1 MQLQMQSA
9 SSDEKFVRDSVIFM
23 HVCLNCQVP
32 RIFTLRVTSLEESDG
47 VLGPSLRILV
57 MSPLDVSANQ
67 GKVLVEL
74 SLMSTAQWDRRC
86 LAPGGP
92 SVRSNFWV
100 IFLFSFKKNKGH
112 SSWPCLYCL
121 EVVAS
126 RILPRNGSLPVAV
139 CFLLNVRE
147 CLFDRSISRLQG
159 IQPTQRILP

>member
-1 MQLQMQSA
+1 MVSSA
-9 SSDEKFVRDSVIFM
+9 
-23 HVCLNCQVP
+23 QTP
-32 RIFTLRVTSLEESDG
+32 
-47 VLGPSLRILV
+47 PSLRILV

-67 GKVLVEL
+67 GKLLVEL

-92 SVRSNFWV
+92 SVRSNFWE
-100 IFLFSFKKNKGH
+100 IFLFSFKKKQRPFQ
-112 SSWPCLYCL
+112 PCLYWL
-121 EVVAS
+121 EALAS